1 MLKYR
6 LIQRKDMSKDAS
18 EDAKLY
24 YPQLVNNGKVAF
36 EALCEEVAE
45 QSSLTSGDIKNC
57 MDRLINCLVRHLQEG
72 RTVDCGDMGSFRITI
87 RSAGS
92 INKDDYDATTMMRDP
107 KVVYHPG
114 KKLRDM
120 RSTSVKYERIEPQ
133 AEEGGGGSV

>member
-6 LIQRKDMSKDAS
+6 LVQLKDMSKDAA

-24 YPQLVNNGKVAF
+24 YPRLVGNGKVTF

-72 RTVDCGDMGSFRITI
+72 RSVDCGDLGSFRINI
-87 RSAGS
+87 RSKGS
-92 INKDDYDATTMMRDP
+92 ITQEGYDATTMMREP
-107 KVVYHPG
+107 GIQYYLG
-114 KKLRDM
+114 KKLREM
-120 RSTSVKYERIEPQ
+120 RSTKVQFERITAQ
-133 AEEGGGGSV
+133 SEEEEAGGV